1 MGTMKRPYQIT
12 ALVLFLFAIF
22 VGYKS
27 LQLKFYTSLGPG
39 PGFFPLWLSLA
50 LAGLAGAM
58 FYQSTLG
65 KPEPMAP
72 DFFDSK
78 LGYLRALAICGAW
91 IWATVMLVPL
101 GYRLTMLVFFPSL
114 LLSLGRVK
122 WTTILLFTVIGSL
135 LAYDV
140 FMLVLRVNLP
150 LGPFDD
156 IFSPLDNLFESLLAI
171 ISD

>member
-1 MGTMKRPYQIT
+1 MSTMKRPYQIT
-12 ALVLFLFAIF
+12 ALVLFFFAAL
-22 VGYKS
+22 VAYES
-27 LQLKFYTSLGPG
+27 LQLKFYTPLGPG

-50 LAGLAGAM
+50 LAGLTGAM
-58 FYQSTLG
+58 FHQATYG

-91 IWATVMLVPL
+91 TWATVMLVPL
-101 GYRLTMLVFFPSL
+101 GYRLTMLVFFPFL

-135 LAYDV
+135 VAYGL
-140 FMLVLRVNLP
+140 FTRVLRVNLP
-150 LGPFDD
+150 PGPFDD
-156 IFSPLDNLFESLLAI
+156 IFSPIDNLFESLLTI
-171 ISD
+171 FPD